1 MKNRTGACPVNFF
14 SSRSSVMILLQE
26 RTGTMMKQWI
36 EDNLNQQIEDLL
48 GLLRIPSVSR
58 GTPEPGMPLGKDV
71 YHALEYAV
79 DLAHRLG
86 FDKTQILDGYCATV
100 DYGEGDEMLMIM
112 AHLDVVPAGPGW
124 ETDPFDPV
132 IKDGY
137 IYARGVYDDKSAA
150 VSSLYALA
158 AVKNA
163 GIRLNRRIRI
173 FLGGDEEKFSACI
186 DRYKETEELPTL
198 AFTPDASYPVVNSE
212 MNILHAT
219 YHLPLAESAVSIS
232 CGTAANVVPGTAEAV
247 LTVPVK
253 PCAVPDGYSCEI
265 SGNSVRVNGLGG
277 HAAMNDLARNALQAL
292 MEVLSCQPLPEKD
305 QLIASGLHALLGYD
319 LHGEGFGLD
328 VRDESGALTLS
339 PDILQWDHSGISLTF
354 DCRYPFCITC
364 EEVLSKLDAAMGV
377 FGFRRGETHNSKGH
391 YIPRNSELVSTLLSL
406 FEKHTGA
413 PAEPISMG
421 GGTYA
426 RGFENAVAFGIEYV
440 GEPSECHMPNE
451 KMAVSNILFNT
462 LIFADAIAELGTGKN
477 N

>member
-1 MKNRTGACPVNFF
+1 
-14 SSRSSVMILLQE
+14 
-26 RTGTMMKQWI
+26 MMKKWI
-36 EDNLNQQIEDLL
+36 EDNMDQQISDLF

-58 GTPEPGMPLGKDV
+58 GAPEPGMRLGKHV
-71 YHALEYAV
+71 YHALEYTV

-100 DYGEGDEMLMIM
+100 DYGEGDQMLMIM

-124 ETDPFDPV
+124 NTDPFDPV
-132 IKDGY
+132 IRDGF
-137 IYARGVYDDKSAA
+137 IHARGVYDDKSAA

-163 GIRLNRRIRI
+163 GIRLNRRVRI

-219 YHLPLAESAVSIS
+219 YHLPLSESAVSIH
-232 CGTAANVVPGTAEAV
+232 CGTAANVVPGTAEAT
-247 LTVPVK
+247 LSVPAVSC
-253 PCAVPDGYSCEI
+253 PVPDGYSADI
-265 SGNSVRVNGLGG
+265 KGNTIVVNGLGG

-292 MEVLSCQPLPEKD
+292 LDILSNQSLPEKE
-305 QLIASGLHALLGYD
+305 QLIASGLHAVLGYD
-319 LHGEGFGLD
+319 LHGEGFGLN
-328 VRDESGALTLS
+328 VKDESGALTLS
-339 PDILQWDHSGISLTF
+339 PDILLWDSNGVTLTL

-364 EEVLSKLDAAMGV
+364 EEVLSKLDGALNV
-377 FGFRRGETHNSKGH
+377 FGFCRSETHNSQGH
-391 YIPRNSELVSTLLSL
+391 FIPRDSELVSTLLEIY
-406 FEKHTGA
+406 EKHTGA

-426 RGFENAVAFGIEYV
+426 RGFENAVAFGIEFV
-440 GEPSECHMPNE
+440 DEPSECHMPNE
-451 KMAVSNILFNT
+451 KMAVSNVLFNT
-462 LIFADAIAELGTGKN
+462 VVFADAIAALGSGAKK
-477 N
+477 

>member
-1 MKNRTGACPVNFF
+1 
-14 SSRSSVMILLQE
+14 
-26 RTGTMMKQWI
+26 MMKQWI
-36 EDNLNQQIEDLL
+36 EDNMDQQIEDLF

-58 GTPEPGMPLGKDV
+58 GTPEPGMPLGRHV

-100 DYGEGDEMLMIM
+100 DYGEGDEMLMLM

-124 ETDPFDPV
+124 DTDPFDPV
-132 IKDGY
+132 IKDGR
-137 IYARGVYDDKSAA
+137 IYARGVFDDKSAA
-150 VSSLYALA
+150 VSCLYALA

-163 GIRLNRRIRI
+163 GIPLNRRVRI
-173 FLGGDEEKFSACI
+173 FLGGDEEKLSACI
-186 DRYKETEELPTL
+186 DRYKETEELPAL

-219 YHLPLAESAVSIS
+219 YHLDLADSTVSIS
-232 CGTAANVVPGTAEAV
+232 CGTAANVVPGTAEAS
-247 LTVPVK
+247 LSFPAE
-253 PCAVPDGYSCEI
+253 PCPVPDGYSGEF
-265 SGNSVRVNGLGG
+265 SGNLIRINGLGG

-292 MEVLSCQPLPEKD
+292 MEVLSNQSLPESD
-305 QLIASGLHALLGYD
+305 LLIASGLHALLGYE

-339 PDILQWDHSGISLTF
+339 PDILQWNSNGVTLTL

-364 EEVLSKLDAAMGV
+364 EEVLSKLDGALEV
-377 FGFRRGETHNSKGH
+377 FGFRRGETHNSQGH
-391 YIPRNSELVSTLLSL
+391 YIPRDSELVSTLLRIY
-406 FEKHTGA
+406 EKHTGA

-426 RGFENAVAFGIEYV
+426 RGFENAVAFGIEYLD
-440 GEPSECHMPNE
+440 EPSECHMPNE

-462 LIFADAIAELGTGKN
+462 VIFADAIAALGSGPKK
-477 N
+477 